1 MRLFLVQQFLDDRTL
16 LPHLIIDIMGIALG
30 RDVTGVLVLADCLIE
45 AKFVG
50 VIGNDGDEERG
61 EDTIA
66 DSHLEIAACRH
77 DDADDS
83 PRLQIAEVADVRIYP
98 VTEKQ
103 ADTVG
108 IVRSDEVLA
117 LLVGELERL
126 SENGRRTFGRLRF
139 GINRGSK
146 TDEMP
151 SLFGNVTVQSDIVM
165 DYSLEG
171 DDHALSHL

>member
-1 MRLFLVQQFLDDRTL
+1 MLAKSFL
-16 LPHLIIDIMGIALG
+16 
-30 RDVTGVLVLADCLIE
+30 
-45 AKFVG
+45 
-50 VIGNDGDEERG
+50 
-61 EDTIA
+61 
-66 DSHLEIAACRH
+66 
-77 DDADDS
+77 
-83 PRLQIAEVADVRIYP
+83 
-98 VTEKQ
+98 
-103 ADTVG
+103 
-108 IVRSDEVLA
+108 DEVLA

-126 SENGRRTFGRLRF
+126 SGNGRRTFGRLRF